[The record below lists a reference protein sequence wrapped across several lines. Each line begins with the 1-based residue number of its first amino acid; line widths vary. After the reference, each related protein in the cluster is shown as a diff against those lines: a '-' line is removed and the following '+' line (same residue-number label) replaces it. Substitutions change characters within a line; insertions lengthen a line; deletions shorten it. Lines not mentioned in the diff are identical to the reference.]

1 MAGTD
6 PAHRR
11 PVRLP
16 RLPVGVGESREG
28 PLWVDLGELP
38 HLLIGGHTG
47 SGKSV
52 FLRQLLTG
60 LLLELGP
67 DRLRLALVDLKG
79 GTELNLFERLPH
91 LMAPVAR
98 EQMSCLELFEMVTRE
113 LYRRQALLDS
123 AGLEDIGRW
132 NAVHPDEALPYI
144 LVVVDEVAELSAV
157 ESKR

>member
-1 MAGTD
+1 MG
-6 PAHRR
+6 RN
-11 PVRLP
+11 VG
-16 RLPVGVGESREG
+16 RLPVGIGESREG
-28 PLWVDLGELP
+28 PLWVDLAELP
-38 HLLIGGHTG
+38 HLLVGGHTG

-60 LLLELGP
+60 LLLVLGP
-67 DRLRLALVDLKG
+67 GRLRLALVDLKG

-98 EQMSCLELFEMVTRE
+98 DQESCLELFQMVTVE
-113 LYRRQALLDS
+113 LHRRQALLDR
-123 AGLEDIGRW
+123 AGLEDIERW
-132 NAVHPDEALPYI
+132 NAIHPDEPLPYI

>member
-1 MAGTD
+1 MAKTTAG
-6 PAHRR
+6 
-11 PVRLP
+11 
-16 RLPVGVGESREG
+16 LPVGIGESREG
-28 PLWVDLGELP
+28 ALWADLAELP
-38 HLLIGGHTG
+38 HLLVGGHTG

-60 LLLELGP
+60 LLLRLGP

-98 EQMSCLELFEMVTRE
+98 DQEACLELFQMVTSE
-113 LYRRQALLDS
+113 LFRRQVLLDR
-123 AGLEDIGRW
+123 AGLEDIERW
-132 NAVHPDEALPYI
+132 NEVHPDQALPYI

>member
-1 MAGTD
+1 MRNG
-6 PAHRR
+6 
-11 PVRLP
+11 VG
-16 RLPVGVGESREG
+16 RLPVGIGESREG
-28 PLWVDLGELP
+28 PLWVDLAELP
-38 HLLIGGHTG
+38 HLLVGGHTG

-60 LLLELGP
+60 LLLLLGP
-67 DRLRLALVDLKG
+67 GGLRLALVDLKG

-98 EQMSCLELFEMVTRE
+98 DQESCLELFQLVTVE
-113 LYRRQALLDS
+113 LHRRQALLDR
-123 AGLEDIGRW
+123 AGLEDIERW
-132 NAVHPDEALPYI
+132 NAVHPGEPLPYI

>member
-1 MAGTD
+1 MRNDAG
-6 PAHRR
+6 
-11 PVRLP
+11 
-16 RLPVGVGESREG
+16 RLPVGIGESREG
-28 PLWVDLGELP
+28 PLWVDLAELP
-38 HLLIGGHTG
+38 HLLVGGHTG

-60 LLLELGP
+60 LLLLLGP
-67 DRLRLALVDLKG
+67 GRLRLALVDLKG

-98 EQMSCLELFEMVTRE
+98 DQESCLELFQMVTVE
-113 LYRRQALLDS
+113 LQRRQALLDR
-123 AGLEDIGRW
+123 AGLEDIERW
-132 NAVHPDEALPYI
+132 NAVHPDEPLPYI

>member
-1 MAGTD
+1 MRNGAG
-6 PAHRR
+6 
-11 PVRLP
+11 
-16 RLPVGVGESREG
+16 RLPVGIGESREG
-28 PLWVDLGELP
+28 RLWVDLAELP
-38 HLLIGGHTG
+38 HLLVGGHTG

-60 LLLELGP
+60 LLLLLGP
-67 DRLRLALVDLKG
+67 GRLRLALVDLKG

-98 EQMSCLELFEMVTRE
+98 DQESCLELFQMVTVE
-113 LYRRQALLDS
+113 LHRRQALLDR
-123 AGLEDIGRW
+123 AGLEDIERW
-132 NAVHPDEALPYI
+132 NAVHPDEPLPYI

>member
-1 MAGTD
+1 MEKKVA
-6 PAHRR
+6 
-11 PVRLP
+11 

-28 PLWVDLGELP
+28 PLWVDLAELP

-98 EQMSCLELFEMVTRE
+98 DQEFCLELFEMVTRE

-123 AGLEDIGRW
+123 AGLEDVERW
-132 NAVHPDEALPYI
+132 NALHPDEALPYV

>member
-1 MAGTD
+1 MKASVG
-6 PAHRR
+6 
-11 PVRLP
+11 
-16 RLPVGVGESREG
+16 RLPVGIGESREG
-28 PLWVDLGELP
+28 PLWVDLAELP
-38 HLLIGGHTG
+38 HLLVGGHTG

-60 LLLELGP
+60 LLLVLGP
-67 DRLRLALVDLKG
+67 GRLRLALVDLKG

-98 EQMSCLELFEMVTRE
+98 DQDSCLELFQMVTVE
-113 LYRRQALLDS
+113 LHRRQALLDR
-123 AGLEDIGRW
+123 AGLEDIERW
-132 NAVHPDEALPYI
+132 NAVHPDEPLPYI

>member
-1 MAGTD
+1 MRNGGG
-6 PAHRR
+6 
-11 PVRLP
+11 
-16 RLPVGVGESREG
+16 RLPVGIGESREG
-28 PLWVDLGELP
+28 PLWVDLAELP
-38 HLLIGGHTG
+38 HLLVGGHTG

-60 LLLELGP
+60 LLLLLGP
-67 DRLRLALVDLKG
+67 GRLRLALVDLKG

-98 EQMSCLELFEMVTRE
+98 DQESCLELFQMVTVE
-113 LYRRQALLDS
+113 LHRRQALLDR
-123 AGLEDIGRW
+123 AGLEDIERW
-132 NAVHPDEALPYI
+132 NAVHPDEPLPYI

>member
-1 MAGTD
+1 MRNG
-6 PAHRR
+6 
-11 PVRLP
+11 VG
-16 RLPVGVGESREG
+16 RLPVGIGESREG
-28 PLWVDLGELP
+28 PLWVDLAELP
-38 HLLIGGHTG
+38 HLLVGGHTG

-60 LLLELGP
+60 LLLLLGP
-67 DRLRLALVDLKG
+67 GRLQLALVDLKG

-98 EQMSCLELFEMVTRE
+98 DQESCLELFQMVTVE
-113 LYRRQALLDS
+113 LHRRQALLDR
-123 AGLEDIGRW
+123 AGLEDIERW
-132 NAVHPDEALPYI
+132 NAVHPDEPLPYI

>member
-1 MAGTD
+1 
-6 PAHRR
+6 
-11 PVRLP
+11 VRKDA

-28 PLWVDLGELP
+28 SLWVDLAELP

-47 SGKSV
+47 AGKSV

-60 LLLELGP
+60 VVLKLGP

-98 EQMSCLELFEMVTRE
+98 DQESCLELFEMVMRE
-113 LYRRQALLDS
+113 LFRRQVLLDS
-123 AGLEDIGRW
+123 AGLEDIERW
-132 NAVHPDEALPYI
+132 NAAYPDEALPYV

>member
-1 MAGTD
+1 MRSNVG
-6 PAHRR
+6 
-11 PVRLP
+11 
-16 RLPVGVGESREG
+16 RLPVGIGESREG
-28 PLWVDLGELP
+28 PLWVDLAELP
-38 HLLIGGHTG
+38 HLLVGGHTG
-47 SGKSV
+47 AGKSV

-60 LLLELGP
+60 LLLKLGP

-98 EQMSCLELFEMVTRE
+98 DQDSCLQLFEMVMRE
-113 LYRRQALLDS
+113 LFRRQALLDS
-123 AGLEDIGRW
+123 AGLEDIERW
-132 NAVHPDEALPYI
+132 NAAHPDEALPYV

>member
-1 MAGTD
+1 MKNG
-6 PAHRR
+6 
-11 PVRLP
+11 VG
-16 RLPVGVGESREG
+16 RLPVGIGESREG
-28 PLWVDLGELP
+28 PLWVDLAELP
-38 HLLIGGHTG
+38 HLLVGGHTG

-60 LLLELGP
+60 LLLLLGP
-67 DRLRLALVDLKG
+67 GRLRLALVDLKG

-98 EQMSCLELFEMVTRE
+98 DQESCLELFQMVTVE
-113 LYRRQALLDS
+113 LHRRQALLDR
-123 AGLEDIGRW
+123 AGLEDIERW
-132 NAVHPDEALPYI
+132 NAVHPDEPLPYI

>member
-1 MAGTD
+1 MRNG
-6 PAHRR
+6 
-11 PVRLP
+11 VG
-16 RLPVGVGESREG
+16 RLPVGIGESREG
-28 PLWVDLGELP
+28 PLWVDLAELP
-38 HLLIGGHTG
+38 HLLVGGHTG

-60 LLLELGP
+60 LLLLLGP
-67 DRLRLALVDLKG
+67 GRLRLALVDLKG

-98 EQMSCLELFEMVTRE
+98 DQESCLELFQLVTVE
-113 LYRRQALLDS
+113 LHRRQALLDR
-123 AGLEDIGRW
+123 AGLEDIERW
-132 NAVHPDEALPYI
+132 NAVHPGEPLPYI

>member
-1 MAGTD
+1 MRGM
-6 PAHRR
+6 RNG
-11 PVRLP
+11 VG
-16 RLPVGVGESREG
+16 RLPVGIGESREG
-28 PLWVDLGELP
+28 PLWVDLAELP
-38 HLLIGGHTG
+38 HLLVGGHTG

-60 LLLELGP
+60 LLLLLGP
-67 DRLRLALVDLKG
+67 GRLRLALVDLKG

-98 EQMSCLELFEMVTRE
+98 DQESCLELFQLVTVE
-113 LYRRQALLDS
+113 LHRRQALLDR
-123 AGLEDIGRW
+123 AGLEDIERW
-132 NAVHPDEALPYI
+132 NAVHPGEPLPYI